1 MSKKNSSGSAVVM
14 AVLMVVVL
22 IASMAGV
29 ALIYDK
35 NSINDN
41 NNLPALADSSE
52 EQSSAEISSE
62 EKSSEEEI
70 PVVKVDYPEKAE
82 NYEEFEN
89 EDFTAKFGVLIDVDN
104 NEIVA
109 GKNYNRKM
117 YPASL
122 TKVMTL
128 LVAVENIQD
137 MSRTYTFS
145 YDEIHELVVENASRA
160 DFGVDE
166 TVTVTDLL
174 YGTIL
179 VSGADGTLGLANIV
193 AGSEEA
199 FVEMMNEKA
208 DEMGLKNTHFSNAS
222 GLHHKEHYSTAQ
234 DMAVI
239 LKTALENE
247 TCREILSAK
256 EYITSKTTQH
266 PEGIILRS
274 LVAQRLVDYYVTNGG
289 EILGGKTGFTDEA
302 KHALATFYEYN
313 GKTYVCV
320 TSKSKDMWKAVED
333 SIMLYENFAAGD
345 RIETSEETSENEA
358 L

>member
-1 MSKKNSSGSAVVM
+1 MSKKNSSGSAVVV
-14 AVLMVVVL
+14 AVLMIVVL
-22 IASMAGV
+22 IASMTGV
-29 ALIYDK
+29 ALIYDR
-35 NSINDN
+35 NDIKD
-41 NNLPALADSSE
+41 NNLPAVADSSE
-52 EQSSAEISSE
+52 MSSVESE
-62 EKSSEEEI
+62 EESSEEI
-70 PVVKVDYPEKAE
+70 PVVAVDYPEKTDD
-82 NYEEFEN
+82 YVEFEDD
-89 EDFTAKFGVLIDVDN
+89 DFTAKYGVLIDVDN

-109 GKNYNRKM
+109 GKNHNRKM

-128 LVAVENIQD
+128 LVAVENIEDLNQ
-137 MSRTYTFS
+137 TYTFS

-166 TVTVTDLL
+166 TVTVTDLM

-193 AGSEEA
+193 AGSEEV
-199 FVEMMNEKA
+199 FVEMMNKKA
-208 DEMGLKNTHFSNAS
+208 DEMGLKNTHFTNAS
-222 GLHHKEHYSTAQ
+222 GLHDKEHYSTAQ

-239 LKTALENE
+239 LKEAIENE
-247 TCREILSAK
+247 TCRKILSTK
-256 EYITSKTTQH
+256 EYVTSKTTQH

-289 EILGGKTGFTDEA
+289 DILGGKTGFTDEA

-313 GKTYVCV
+313 GRSYVCV

-333 SIMLYENFAAGD
+333 SIMLYENFAAN
-345 RIETSEETSENEA
+345 TNE
-358 L
+358 